1 MQKEQRPAVPD
12 WFTADDGT
20 PRLVGSRCE
29 VCGTPYFPRNT
40 LACRNPQCASPKD
53 GSELS
58 EYLFSTR
65 GRIWSY
71 ADARYKPPPPYVSSD
86 PFEPYVV
93 AAVELEVEQ
102 MVVLGQ
108 VVRGLTVDDLA
119 VGMPVELTLG
129 VLYTDEEADHTVWM
143 WRPVD
148 DRQE

>member
-1 MQKEQRPAVPD
+1 VQKEQRPAVAD

-20 PRLVGSRCE
+20 VRLKGSRCTT
-29 VCGTPYFPRNT
+29 CGTPYFPRNT
-40 LACRNPQCASPKD
+40 LACRNPQCAGPKD
-53 GSELS
+53 GSELT

-71 ADARYKPPPPYVSSD
+71 ADARYKPPAPYVSPD

-93 AAVELEVEQ
+93 AAVELDVEQ
-102 MVVLGQ
+102 MVILGQ

-129 VLYTDEEADHTVWM
+129 VLYEDEEAEHTVWM

-148 DRQE
+148 A

>member
-12 WFTADDGT
+12 WFTVDDGT
-20 PRLVGSRCE
+20 PRLVGSRCDI
-29 VCGTPYFPRNT
+29 CGTPYFPRNS

-71 ADARYKPPPPYVSSD
+71 ADARYKPPPPYVSAE

-102 MVVLGQ
+102 MVILGQ

-119 VGMPVELTLG
+119 VGMPVELAVG
-129 VLYTDEEADHTVWM
+129 VLYADEEAEHTVWM